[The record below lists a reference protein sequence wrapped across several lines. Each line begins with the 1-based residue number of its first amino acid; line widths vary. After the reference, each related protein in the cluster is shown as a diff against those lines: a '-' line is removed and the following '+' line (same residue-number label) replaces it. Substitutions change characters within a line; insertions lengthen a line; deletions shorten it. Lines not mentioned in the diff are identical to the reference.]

1 MCRILAV
8 AREAGLG
15 SLSLYFA
22 IHGKG
27 TVTLTLELVLYFRK
41 LKVMKSPAL
50 AWGQRTHPAFQQG
63 RQRLRDEFLTR
74 KI

>member
-1 MCRILAV
+1 MCQLLAV

-27 TVTLTLELVLYFRK
+27 TVTLTLELVLYFRR
-41 LKVMKSPAL
+41 LKVRKSPAP
-50 AWGQRTHPAFQQG
+50 AWGQRTQPALQRG
-63 RQRLRDEFLTR
+63 RQRLRDEVLTR

>member
-1 MCRILAV
+1 MCQLLAV

-15 SLSLYFA
+15 PLSLYFA

-41 LKVMKSPAL
+41 LKVRKSPAPTGLGLEDPTSL
-50 AWGQRTHPAFQQG
+50 AAGKAEAQR
-63 RQRLRDEFLTR
+63 
-74 KI
+74 

>member
-41 LKVMKSPAL
+41 LP
-50 AWGQRTHPAFQQG
+50 
-63 RQRLRDEFLTR
+63 LRGLEGVPGLPGAPQDEAGLTR
-74 KI
+74 KFDLN